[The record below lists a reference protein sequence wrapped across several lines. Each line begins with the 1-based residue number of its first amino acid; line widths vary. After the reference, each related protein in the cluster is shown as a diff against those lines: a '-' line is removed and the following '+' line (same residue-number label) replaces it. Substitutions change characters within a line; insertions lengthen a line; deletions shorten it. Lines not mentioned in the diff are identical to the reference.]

1 MFNIAIDGPSASG
14 KSSIAKGLAKRL
26 NLIHIDTGAMYRTIA
41 FACLSE
47 GVSLD
52 SELICTQIAEDS
64 DIRFD
69 QEGNIYLNDVDVS
82 QKIRHDKIS
91 KAASIV
97 SQHAGVRVILVKKQQ
112 EMAKTKGFIMDGRD
126 ITSVVLP
133 DAELKVYQTAD
144 VNIRAKRRYEQF
156 LDQGLDVDYDEI
168 LKDLK
173 ARDYRDM
180 NREHSPLVK
189 VEDAFEIDTTYL
201 NIDEVISLIINQLE
215 SRNLI

>member
-52 SELICTQIAEDS
+52 SELIYTKISEHS
-64 DIRFD
+64 DILFD

-82 QKIRHDKIS
+82 HKIRHDKIS

-97 SQHAGVRVILVKKQQ
+97 SQHAGVREILVKKQQ

-168 LKDLK
+168 LEDLK

-189 VEDAFEIDTTYL
+189 VKDAFEIDTTYL